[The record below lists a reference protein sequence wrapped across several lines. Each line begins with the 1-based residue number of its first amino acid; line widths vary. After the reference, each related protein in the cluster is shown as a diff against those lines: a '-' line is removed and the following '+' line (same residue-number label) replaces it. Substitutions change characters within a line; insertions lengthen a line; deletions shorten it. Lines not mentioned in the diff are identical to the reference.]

1 MSGRPLPALLAA
13 ARPVA
18 HRFAASAGCGALALG
33 SAVALMGM
41 SGYLISRAALRPEIV
56 TLALAITAVRALSLS
71 RAVFRYAERLVS
83 HDTSLRLLRELRVRW
98 FRRLEPLVPAG
109 LPGARSG
116 DLLSGFVA
124 DVDAVQHLYLRG
136 LVPPLVALAVGIGSV
151 AAAGW
156 LLPAAGLWL
165 ALGLLP
171 AALVLPAAAGALA
184 RSIAARETAARAARN
199 AETVELLHGAPDL
212 VAFGRV
218 DDQLRR
224 IAAADAVLSRI
235 TRRDARTA
243 GFTSAATTLLTAA
256 TTLAVL
262 VAGLDA
268 VRRDALPG
276 VLLAALAL
284 AATAAFEA
292 VRPLP
297 EAARDLLTAHGAA
310 ARLDALTARPA
321 PAADPVRPLPAPRGD
336 LLRVRGVRAR
346 YTADSPWVL
355 DGVDLDLRPGHRVA
369 LLGPSGAGKST
380 LAHLLVRFRDP
391 DGGRIT
397 LDGHDLR
404 DYAQDDVRRAICLVD
419 QHAHLFATTI
429 RANVAL
435 ARPAATEAEIVDAL
449 RRARAW
455 DWIARLPGGLDTPVG
470 EHGARVS
477 GGQRQRIALARAF
490 LSGARIL
497 ILDEPAAHL
506 DAATARELL
515 TDVLG
520 DTSGPGILLITHTP
534 PPPGSV
540 DQTLHLRS
548 GRLLGGGALS
558 TTVSDRH
565 KGRGRSD
572 GSSPL
577 T

>member
-1 MSGRPLPALLAA
+1 MSGRPLAAMLAA

-18 HRFAASAGCGALALG
+18 HRFAAAALCGALAFG
-33 SAVALMGM
+33 SAVALMGT
-41 SGYLISRAALRPEIV
+41 SGYLISRAALRPEVV
-56 TLALAITAVRALSLS
+56 TLAVAITAVRALSLS
-71 RAVFRYAERLVS
+71 RAVFRYAERLIS
-83 HDTSLRLLRELRVRW
+83 HDASLRLLRELRVRW

-124 DVDAVQHLYLRG
+124 DVEAVQHLYLRG
-136 LVPPLVALAVGIGSV
+136 LAPPLVALTVAAGSV
-151 AAAGW
+151 AATAW

-171 AALVLPAAAGALA
+171 AALVLPAAAVALT
-184 RSIAARETAARAARN
+184 RAAASRRTAARAARA

-212 VAFGRV
+212 IAFGEVADR
-218 DDQLRR
+218 LGR
-224 IAAADAVLSRI
+224 IAAADAALARI
-235 TRRDARTA
+235 ARRDARTA
-243 GFTSAATTLLTAA
+243 GFTSASVTLLTAA

-262 VAGLDA
+262 VAGLHA
-268 VRRDALPG
+268 VHRDALPG

-310 ARLDALTARPA
+310 ARLGALTAHPA
-321 PAADPVRPLPAPRGD
+321 PAADPPRPLPAPRGD
-336 LLRVRGVRAR
+336 LLRVRGLRAR
-346 YTADSPWVL
+346 YAPDAPWVL
-355 DGVDLDLRPGHRVA
+355 DGIDLDLRPGRRVA
-369 LLGPSGAGKST
+369 LLGPSGGGKST

-391 DGGRIT
+391 DEGGIT

-435 ARPAATEAEIVDAL
+435 ARPDATEPEIVDAL
-449 RRARAW
+449 RRARVW
-455 DWIARLPGGLDTPVG
+455 DWIAGLPGGLDTHVG

-490 LSGARIL
+490 LSGARL
-497 ILDEPAAHL
+497 VILDEPTAHL
-506 DAATARELL
+506 DPATARELL

-520 DTSGPGILLITHTP
+520 DTSGAGILLITHAP
-534 PPPGSV
+534 PPPGTV
-540 DQTLHLRS
+540 DQILHLEA
-548 GRLLGGGALS
+548 GRLREPGE
-558 TTVSDRH
+558 
-565 KGRGRSD
+565 RSA
-572 GSSPL
+572 P
-577 T
+577 

>member
-1 MSGRPLPALLAA
+1 MSRGPLPELLAA

-18 HRFAASAGCGALALG
+18 HRFVGAAFCGAFAFG
-33 SAVALMGM
+33 SGVALMGT
-41 SGYLISRAALRPEIV
+41 SGYLISRAALRPEV
-56 TLALAITAVRALSLS
+56 VALAVAITAVRAFSLS
-71 RAVFRYAERLVS
+71 RAAFRYAERLVS
-83 HDTSLRLLRELRVRW
+83 HDASFRLLRELRVRW

-124 DVDAVQHLYLRG
+124 DVEAVQHLYLRG
-136 LVPPLVALAVGIGSV
+136 FGPPAVALVVGAGTV
-151 AAAGW
+151 AATAW
-156 LLPAAGLWL
+156 LQPAAGLLL

-171 AALVLPAAAGALA
+171 AALLLPAAAAALT
-184 RSIAARETAARAARN
+184 RAAASRRAEGRAARN

-212 VAFGRV
+212 VAFDRV
-218 DDQLRR
+218 DDQLGR
-224 IAAADAVLSRI
+224 IGAADAALARI
-235 TRRDARTA
+235 ARRDARTA
-243 GFTSAATTLLTAA
+243 GFTSGSVTLLTAA

-268 VRRDALPG
+268 VHRGALPG

-310 ARLDALTARPA
+310 ARLGALTARPA
-321 PAADPVRPLPAPRGD
+321 PAADPPRPLPAPRGD

-346 YTADSPWVL
+346 YAAGSPWVL
-355 DGVDLDLRPGHRVA
+355 DGVDLDLRPGDRVA

-391 DGGRIT
+391 DEGRVT

-435 ARPAATEAEIVDAL
+435 AKPDADESEIVEAL
-449 RRARAW
+449 RRARVR
-455 DWIARLPGGLDTPVG
+455 DWIAGLPGGLDTHVG
-470 EHGARVS
+470 EHGVRVS

-490 LSGARIL
+490 LSGARL
-497 ILDEPAAHL
+497 LVLDEPAAHL
-506 DAATARELL
+506 DPATARDLL

-520 DTSGPGILLITHTP
+520 DPSGPGILLITHTP
-534 PPPGSV
+534 PPPGAV
-540 DQTLHLRS
+540 DRVLHLRS
-548 GRLLGGGALS
+548 GRLHEPGA
-558 TTVSDRH
+558 
-565 KGRGRSD
+565 
-572 GSSPL
+572 
-577 T
+577 